1 MLPKVH
7 IVRRFAARTEVRSH
21 GLHSSHCLLPQCHPA
36 SSPEMLFKAPHLK
49 PIGPV
54 LSLCGWERKMKLYCI
69 GGEDVPPP
77 FLFLIPLVV
86 NMSWEIIKNWV
97 SCARFQLKR
106 QKMWSL
112 CAPASIQECS
122 AGWVLRASA
131 LCPTDKHGFTRLRL
145 LKLPYLS
152 KSRT

>member
-77 FLFLIPLVV
+77 FSLSHPFGGKHELGNNQELGELCSIP
-86 NMSWEIIKNWV
+86 
-97 SCARFQLKR
+97 
-106 QKMWSL
+106 
-112 CAPASIQECS
+112 
-122 AGWVLRASA
+122 
-131 LCPTDKHGFTRLRL
+131 T
-145 LKLPYLS
+145 
-152 KSRT
+152 